1 MPSDADESAS
11 SDSFPAACWLDGVPG
26 RVTVGVIVGM
36 ESEAALLPPGTR
48 FGIAGA
54 DSARAAA
61 EARRLL
67 DEGAEALLS
76 LGIGGGL
83 DPALAPGEIVVGT
96 AVQDGGETFAVNQ
109 VWMCR
114 LLNAIPHSR
123 SGVIHA
129 SAGPV
134 VGRGAKQALF
144 AASGARVVDMESG
157 AVARVAAQAGRPFAV
172 IRAVADSADL
182 TLPSS
187 ALVGI
192 GPDGKA
198 RPLAVLG
205 RLALKPWELPD
216 LIRVGMDSHAAHSSL
231 RAALAGLGTAFGL

>member
-26 RVTVGVIVGM
+26 RVPVGVIVGM

-96 AVQDGGETFAVNQ
+96 AVQDGDETFAVNQ

-157 AVARVAAQAGRPFAV
+157 GVARVAAQAGRPFAV

-216 LIRVGMDSHAAHSSL
+216 LIRVGIDSHAAHSSL

>member
-1 MPSDADESAS
+1 MPSEADSAG
-11 SDSFPAACWLDGVPG
+11 FPAACWLDGVPG
-26 RVTVGVIVGM
+26 QVAVGVIVGM

-48 FGIAGA
+48 IGVAGA
-54 DSARAAA
+54 DSARAAS

-83 DPALAPGEIVVGT
+83 DPALVPGEIVIGT
-96 AVQDGGETFAVNQ
+96 AVQDGDETLDTNQ

-114 LLNAIPHSR
+114 LLNAIPHSQ
-123 SGVIHA
+123 SGLIHA

-144 AASGARVVDMESG
+144 VASGARVVDMESG
-157 AVARVAAQAGRPFAV
+157 AVARVAAAAGRPFAV
-172 IRAVADSADL
+172 IRAVADAADL
-182 TLPSS
+182 SLPSS
-187 ALVGI
+187 ALAGI
-192 GPDGKA
+192 GPDGKS
-198 RPLAVLG
+198 RPFAVIG

-216 LIRVGMDSHAAHSSL
+216 LIRVGLDSHTAHSAL
-231 RAALAGLGTAFGL
+231 RVALGGLGPAFGL

>member
-1 MPSDADESAS
+1 MPSDADSTAP
-11 SDSFPAACWLDGVPG
+11 SDSFPAACWLDGLPG
-26 RVTVGVIVGM
+26 RVPVGVIVGM

-48 FGIAGA
+48 VGIAGA

-83 DPALAPGEIVVGT
+83 DPVLPSGEIVIGS
-96 AVQDGGETFAVNQ
+96 AVQDGDETFATNQ

-114 LLNAIPHSR
+114 LLNAIPHSH
-123 SGVIHA
+123 SGLIHA
-129 SAGPV
+129 SVGPV

-144 AASGARVVDMESG
+144 VGSGARVVDMESG
-157 AVARVAAQAGRPFAV
+157 AVARVAAEAGRPFAV
-172 IRAVADSADL
+172 IRAVADPADL

-187 ALVGI
+187 ALAGI
-192 GPDGKA
+192 GPDGKP

-216 LIRVGMDSHAAHSSL
+216 LIRVGMESHAAHAAL
-231 RAALAGLGTAFGL
+231 RAALAGLGSAFGL

>member
-1 MPSDADESAS
+1 MPSEAEESAS
-11 SDSFPAACWLDGVPG
+11 TDSFPAACWLDGVPG
-26 RVTVGVIVGM
+26 RVAVGVIVGM

-48 FGIAGA
+48 VGIAGA

-67 DEGAEALLS
+67 AEGAEALLS

-83 DPALAPGEIVVGT
+83 DPALSPGEVVVGT
-96 AVQDGGETFAVNQ
+96 AVQDGDETFAVNQ

-114 LLNAIPHSR
+114 LLNAIAHSR

-129 SAGPV
+129 STGPV

-144 AASGARVVDMESG
+144 AATGARVVDMESG
-157 AVARVAAQAGRPFAV
+157 AVARVAAEAGRPFAV
-172 IRAVADSADL
+172 IRAVADGADL

-187 ALVGI
+187 ALAGI
-192 GPDGKA
+192 GPDGKP
-198 RPLAVLG
+198 RPFAVLG

-216 LIRVGMDSHAAHSSL
+216 LIRVGLDSHAAHSSL
-231 RAALAGLGTAFGL
+231 RAALTGLGAAFGL

>member
-1 MPSDADESAS
+1 MPSDADATAS

-26 RVTVGVIVGM
+26 RVAVGVIVGM

-54 DSARAAA
+54 DSGRAAA

-96 AVQDGGETFAVNQ
+96 AVEADGETFEVNQ

-114 LLNAIPHSR
+114 LLNAIAHSR
-123 SGVIHA
+123 SGLIHA

-172 IRAVADSADL
+172 IRAVADPADL
-182 TLPSS
+182 TLPTS
-187 ALVGI
+187 ALAGI

-205 RLALKPWELPD
+205 RLALRPWELPA
-216 LIRVGMDSHAAHSSL
+216 LIRVGLDSHAAHSSL